1 MPDAILPGYQSDYTY
16 TWQPDGVRV
25 QNATTDILFENNDIL
40 QFGGD
45 FNTFDLSL
53 IQQPNTP
60 PVAVDDP
67 DSGAFLVDQDT
78 VLIISKATLL
88 ANDFDADG
96 DTFGIVSVQDSVNG
110 TVSMDA
116 NDVTFIS
123 NAGYF
128 GPAEFKYTIEDEH
141 GVQATATV
149 SITVNQVIPPNNP
162 PVAIDDGIYQV
173 DEGAS
178 IDISQLE
185 LLSNDFDPDNDLISF
200 VDAFN
205 PINGSVAVI
214 GQDVVFTADRW
225 LGPASFEYSITDG
238 EAQDTA
244 TVSLNV
250 NAVST
255 GCNPDPDGY
264 VAAIMAEPELPDMP
278 AMLALVPRNQATCV
292 AICDGNWSDPNIWW
306 NGVIPS
312 AGDKV
317 LIPHDR
323 IVDYDY
329 SYPGSLDTVRVDGVL
344 SFSDT
349 VNTLL
354 PVDTLVNTSTGTI
367 YADTPAGVTT
377 SIVIADNGPI
387 DTTWDPTLLSR
398 GLISHGTAHLKGAA
412 KKEFCKPSV
421 IPLAG
426 DTTFVFDSAPNGWEV
441 GDKLVITATHWQH
454 QFNSVDSEDEE
465 VTIDVING
473 GVIGFTPALQF
484 DHNVPRA
491 DLSPYVANLTRNV
504 RIVGPDTVPSERGHV
519 MFMHNNDVDIRY
531 VEFADLGRTDKS
543 VPAFDGGSSQSPTDN
558 IKGRYS
564 CHFHFNG
571 FDMENP
577 VMLVG
582 CVAAGNPGWG
592 FVHHS
597 CHANFSR
604 NIFYD
609 GVGAGFAAEDGD
621 ETGIWY
627 QNLAI
632 KVAKL
637 KGYGSAVEKFIEDL
651 ERDDMGRFG
660 EGFFMHGRLVQIAE
674 NVAASCTHGF
684 CWQHRGPITDPLEEH
699 LHQPEISWG
708 QSRVPVRQTVI
719 QGMRDN
725 EAFCCAQGLLI
736 LKSGPHQEHDLIS
749 TFGRMLAWEVYF
761 GCEISYTSNYTMI
774 GWDFIH
780 TTNPYKGIPGR
791 NEIGSNAYGMIAVGW
806 KMEGFGTGFDWAD
819 SWAGMPAPS
828 DNDVSV
834 IMIDPEFI
842 NNDTDIGSHDPNRLR
857 VLDSATDL
865 NPGVLTDDF
874 GPNSWT
880 LGNDYWISGTKTD
893 SIGTINR
900 PAAGAL
906 HGCPAW
912 RISDLINKFGYYT
925 LPTGEFVMVFEDYI
939 ADRAT
944 GELHKK
950 GEIITLNVSQSK
962 LNQWGTPYHGEINP
976 GGSLP
981 DADDVSVV
989 TPKNTD
995 ILVDVLANAHDPD
1008 GGSLVISGITN
1019 PKEGDAWQYSDPMD
1033 GDAWPYDGDVIRYRP
1048 NLGFTGTDQFHYW
1061 AQDERGNFSRATV
1074 TVTVG

>member
-25 QNATTDILFENNDIL
+25 QNAATDILFENDDIL

-60 PVAVDDP
+60 PTAIDDP
-67 DSGAFLVDQDT
+67 DSGTFFTDFNTAFV
-78 VLIISKATLL
+78 VLKSVLT
-88 ANDFDADG
+88 ANDSDPDG
-96 DTFGIVSVQDSVNG
+96 DTFSIVSVQDAVNG
-110 TVSMDA
+110 TVSMGVDY
-116 NDVTFIS
+116 VHFTPT
-123 NAGYF
+123 AGYS
-128 GPAEFKYTIEDEH
+128 GPDGSFTYTIRDEH
-141 GVQATATV
+141 GAEATATV
-149 SITVNQVIPPNNP
+149 RITVNEQPNQS

-185 LLSNDFDPDNDLISF
+185 LLSNDFDPDNDAITF

-205 PINGSVAVI
+205 AVNGSVAVV
-214 GQDVVFTADRW
+214 GQDVVFTADQG
-225 LGPASFEYSITDG
+225 LGASSFDYSIRDEHG
-238 EAQDTA
+238 AESTA

-255 GCNPDPDGY
+255 GCNPDPDSY

-278 AMLALVPRNQATCV
+278 AMLALVPRNQANCV

-306 NGVIPS
+306 NGAIP
-312 AGDKV
+312 GNNDKV

-323 IVDYDY
+323 IVDYDAFD
-329 SYPGSLDTVRVDGVL
+329 SEDILTIRVDGIL
-344 SFSDT
+344 NFSEIDDT
-349 VNTLL
+349 QMR
-354 PVDTLVNTSTGTI
+354 VDTLVITSTGTLN
-367 YADTPAGVTT
+367 ANTPAGLTT
-377 SIVIADNGPI
+377 QINISLRGPI

-398 GLISHGTAHLKGAA
+398 GLVSHGAAHLKGAA

-421 IPLAG
+421 IPSAG
-426 DTTFVFDSAPNGWEV
+426 DTAFEFASAPSGWEV

-454 QFNSVDSEDEE
+454 QFNSVESEDEE
-465 VTIDVING
+465 VTITAISGNHVD
-473 GVIGFTPALQF
+473 FTPALQF
-484 DHNVPRA
+484 DHDTPRM
-491 DLSPYVANLTRNV
+491 DLWPYVANLTRNI

-519 MFMHNNDVDIRY
+519 MFMHNNDVDLQY
-531 VEFADLGRTDKS
+531 VEFKDLGRTDKS
-543 VPAFDGGSSQSPTDN
+543 VPAFDGGSSQSPADN

-621 ETGIWY
+621 ETGVWY

-684 CWQHRGPITDPLEEH
+684 CWQHRGPVTNPLEEH

-708 QSRVPVRQTVI
+708 QARVPVRQTVI

-736 LKSGPHQEHDLIS
+736 LKSGPQQEHEVRS
-749 TFGRMLAWEVYF
+749 TFGPFLAWECYF
-761 GCEISYTSNYTMI
+761 GFEISYTGHYTMVDWDTI
-774 GWDFIH
+774 G
-780 TTNPYKGIPGR
+780 TNNPYKNIKAR
-791 NEIGSNAYGMIAVGW
+791 NELGSNAYDMTWVNLKATN
-806 KMEGFGTGFDWAD
+806 FGTGFDWAD
-819 SWAGMPAPS
+819 SWAGMPAPP
-828 DNDVSV
+828 DNDVS
-834 IMIDPEFI
+834 INLIDPQLTG
-842 NNDTDIGSHDPNRLR
+842 NDVDLGSHNPNRLR
-857 VLDSATDL
+857 VIDSADL
-865 NPGVLTDDF
+865 NPGTLTDNF

-880 LGNDYWISGTKTD
+880 LGNDYFISGTKTD

-900 PAAGAL
+900 PVGASL
-906 HGCPAW
+906 HGVPAW
-912 RISDLINKFGYYT
+912 RISDWINKFGYYT

-962 LNQWGTPYHGEINP
+962 LNQWGTPYHGEITP
-976 GGSLP
+976 GGSMP
-981 DADDVSVV
+981 NAVDDTAT
-989 TPKNTD
+989 TPMDT
-995 ILVDVLANAHDPD
+995 DVLIDVLSNDSDPD
-1008 GGSLVISGITN
+1008 GGTLVVNGITN
-1019 PKEGDAWQYSDPMD
+1019 PKEGDAWLSGGM
-1033 GDAWPYDGDVIRYRP
+1033 IKYRP
-1048 NLGFTGTDQFHYW
+1048 NLDFAGVDEFDYW
-1061 AQDERGNFSRATV
+1061 AQDERGNFSKAKV